1 MMIVKIDLIFL
12 HSNYAYYYFLMIFIE
27 LKFCYI
33 LICFMSKKYI
43 RKKKLIKDIKNYKIY
58 VLYYN
63 SYGYSVIFRNKF
75 LKRIFEIKKKKLFI
89 PDCMNKL
96 FT

>member
-1 MMIVKIDLIFL
+1 MMIVKIYFIFL
-12 HSNYAYYYFLMIFIE
+12 NSNYTYYYFLMIFIE

-43 RKKKLIKDIKNYKIY
+43 RKKLIKDIKNYKIY

-63 SYGYSVIFRNKF
+63 SYGYFVI
-75 LKRIFEIKKKKLFI
+75 IYIYI
-89 PDCMNKL
+89 
-96 FT
+96 